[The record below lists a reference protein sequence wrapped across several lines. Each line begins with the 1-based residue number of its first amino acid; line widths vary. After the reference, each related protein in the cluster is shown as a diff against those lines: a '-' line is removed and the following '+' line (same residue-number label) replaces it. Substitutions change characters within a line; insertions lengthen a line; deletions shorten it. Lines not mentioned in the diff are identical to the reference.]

1 MSQTEFIGMMI
12 VGLSTLV
19 GLFIAIFKP
28 INENTKTMTELLLK
42 MDTMTEKM
50 DKRDEELKQHIKDF
64 EDYKSKVRE
73 SQKRQWDKIVELS
86 DDMIKVKHSIK

>member
-64 EDYKSKVRE
+64 EDYKNKVRE
-73 SQKRQWDKIVELS
+73 SQKRQWDKIDELS

>member
-1 MSQTEFIGMMI
+1 MYQTEFIGMMI

-42 MDTMTEKM
+42 MDVMTEKM
-50 DKRDEELKQHIKDF
+50 DERDEEFKQHIKDF
-64 EDYKSKVRE
+64 EDYKNKVRE
-73 SQKRQWDKIVELS
+73 SQKRQWNKIDELS
-86 DDMIKVKHSIK
+86 DDMIKIKHSIK

>member
-1 MSQTEFIGMMI
+1 MYQTEFIGMMI

-42 MDTMTEKM
+42 MDVMTEKM
-50 DKRDEELKQHIKDF
+50 DERDEELKQHIKDF
-64 EDYKSKVRE
+64 EDYKNKVRE
-73 SQKRQWDKIVELS
+73 SQKRQWNKIDELS
-86 DDMIKVKHSIK
+86 DDMIKIKHSIK